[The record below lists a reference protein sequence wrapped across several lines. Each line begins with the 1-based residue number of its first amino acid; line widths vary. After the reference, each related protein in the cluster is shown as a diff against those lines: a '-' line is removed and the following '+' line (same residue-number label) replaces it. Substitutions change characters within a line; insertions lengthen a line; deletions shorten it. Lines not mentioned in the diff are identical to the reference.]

1 MPRIA
6 RIVAP
11 GYPHHIIQRGN
22 RRLDVF
28 FGDNDFLAYT
38 DFLKK
43 ACHKYNVKIWA
54 YCLMTNHAHFKNN

>member
-11 GYPHHIIQRGN
+11 EYPHHVVQRGN

-28 FGDNDFLAYT
+28 FSDEDHLAYIDFLR
-38 DFLKK
+38 K
-43 ACHKYNVKIWA
+43 ACQKYGVKIWA
-54 YCLMTNHAHFKNN
+54 YCLMTNHAHLEQ